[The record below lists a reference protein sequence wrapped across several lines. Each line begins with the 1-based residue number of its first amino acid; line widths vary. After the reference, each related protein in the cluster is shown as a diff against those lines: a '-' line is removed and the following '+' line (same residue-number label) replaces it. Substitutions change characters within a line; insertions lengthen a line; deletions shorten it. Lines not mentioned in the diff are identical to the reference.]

1 MKRPQVIFLDA
12 VGTLF
17 GIRGSVGQIYNEI
30 ARQFG
35 VRAIPEDLNRAFFKA
50 FSSADSLAFPDAN
63 PEEICQREFE
73 WWKAIAS
80 HAFQQVDLLHRFSDF
95 DAFFEALYAHFA
107 TAKPWFVYGDVR
119 RNLEKWERL
128 GIELGVVS
136 NFDSRIYSVLSAL
149 DLERFFTSI
158 TISSAVGFAKPH
170 PQIFHAALLKH
181 DCAPQAAWHIGDSD
195 REDYQGARNVGIRPF
210 LIKRNL

>member
-1 MKRPQVIFLDA
+1 MKRPQVIFFDA

-17 GIRGSVGQIYNEI
+17 GVRGSVGQIYNEI

-35 VRAIPEDLNRAFFKA
+35 VRAIPEELNRSFFQA
-50 FSSADSLAFPDAN
+50 FSSAGSLAFPDAN
-63 PEEICQREFE
+63 PEEIARYEFE

-80 HAFQQVDLLHRFSDF
+80 HAFQKIDLLDRFSDF
-95 DAFFEALYAHFA
+95 DAFFEELYAHFA
-107 TAKPWFVYGDVR
+107 TAKPWFVYSDVW

-170 PQIFHAALLKH
+170 PQIFNTALLKH
-181 DCAPQAAWHIGDSD
+181 DCAPQAAWHIGDSKL
-195 REDYQGARNVGIRPF
+195 EDYQGAKNVGIRPF
-210 LIKRNL
+210 LLKRNL